1 MPTCCVNHT
10 TAEFS
15 LKHTRTPISL
25 SSDLLDAIEM
35 LLWYVP
41 AIQSYQSD
49 KSSFS
54 YEIISN
60 SIYDDF
66 CFDYLLSRIGFD
78 KSKVICTSS
87 PIELNAYQKDTNP
100 VLCANCEELILHK
113 VSSRT
118 KTSCLLNHL
127 RNCIAHGR
135 FNMHGELLIGL
146 DFNNNKCT
154 ALIKIN
160 PKTLLR
166 ALKTLESG
174 ITKEALFSY
183 ALTRAGYQ
191 IIAQPGFN
199 NTYSRFDIF
208 AEKNGRKY
216 AIEIKSMK
224 CRYVPHERIV
234 AFANNCASIS
244 ENNFSPVLIID
255 DARLLKESKEFLLS
269 KNIIIKDI
277 LSVRD
282 LINNTDIFV

>member
-1 MPTCCVNHT
+1 MPICCVNHIA
-10 TAEFS
+10 AEFN
-15 LKHTRTPISL
+15 LKHASTPIAL
-25 SSDLLDAIEM
+25 SADLLEAIEM

-41 AIQSYQSD
+41 EIQSYQSD

-54 YEIISN
+54 YEIISKP
-60 SIYDDF
+60 IYDEF
-66 CFDYLLSRIGFD
+66 CFDYLLESIGFD
-78 KSKVICTSS
+78 KSNVICCPS
-87 PIELNAYQKDTNP
+87 PPELNAYQKDSNP

-135 FNMHGELLIGL
+135 FNLHGELLIGL
-146 DFNNNKCT
+146 DFQGNQCT

-160 PKTLLR
+160 PRTLLHALR
-166 ALKTLESG
+166 ALESG

-183 ALTRAGYQ
+183 ALTKAGYQ
-191 IIAQPGFN
+191 IITQPSFD
-199 NTYSRFDIF
+199 NTYSRFDILV
-208 AEKNGRKY
+208 EKSGRKY
-216 AIEIKSMK
+216 AVEIKSMK

-234 AFANNCASIS
+234 AFANNCDSIS
-244 ENNFSPVLIID
+244 ANNFSPVLIID

-277 LSVRD
+277 SSVRD
-282 LINNTDIFV
+282 LLNKKDIFA